1 MQTGSQATFNT
12 MKPLQ
17 LSIILLLLP
26 AIFHAQKLTGL
37 WMGKMSNDSNTV
49 RKDDEYEIVLTEY
62 RNKVYGYTRSTFFVD
77 DNLYYIVKKVE
88 GTITGNICEVKD
100 AGVIMHNFP
109 QKPERKVKVSYTF
122 RRNPT
127 DSTWNL
133 DGEWKTNTTKNYYS
147 ISGKSDLSQEK
158 DLSKSKIFP
167 HLEELNET
175 KDIAF
180 YNDWKKEKESAVAV
194 RNNPFKQEF
203 LQSRIKAEQ
212 ERTSLAKTTERR
224 EPAVNT
230 SNKTAQPLVEIKPEE
245 KQSGIA
251 LERQASEEKTSGP
264 KSPVLI
270 NTNNRTSA
278 DLAEIKVEE
287 KKTTIASEK
296 HTGDNSKLNNAK
308 EPVLVNT
315 TNRTSAEVVE
325 IKPEEKKTA
334 IVQEKQATD
343 QYRVNPQ
350 TGYLEEVKKPA
361 IVKTTVPNALTTAQA
376 VVQNNPIQDV
386 KQDQATSV
394 AKTNA
399 PVLNSDAAKQVAE
412 RDFDKPQEVNF
423 KSDSLVIALFDNGEV
438 DGDTVSV
445 LLNGELIVAKQC
457 LKTTAFKKTIY
468 IPHGEYQANIVL
480 YAENL
485 GIYPPNT
492 GLLVIYDGE
501 DRYNVRFSADLNK
514 NAAIVLK
521 RKTQ

>member
-1 MQTGSQATFNT
+1 MQTGSRATFNT

-17 LSIILLLLP
+17 LSIILLLSPLV
-26 AIFHAQKLTGL
+26 FHAQKLTGL

-88 GTITGNICEVKD
+88 GTITGNTCEVKD

-147 ISGKSDLSQEK
+147 ISGKSDLSQER
-158 DLSKSKIFP
+158 DLSKAKIFP

-175 KDIAF
+175 KEIAF
-180 YNDWKKEKESAVAV
+180 YNEWKKEKESATIAK
-194 RNNPFKQEF
+194 NNPFKQEF

-212 ERTSLAKTTERR
+212 ERTSIAKATEKK
-224 EPAVNT
+224 EPDVNT
-230 SNKTAQPLVEIKPEE
+230 SNRTAQPIIEVKPEE
-245 KQSGIA
+245 KQSDIA
-251 LERQASEEKTSGP
+251 LEKQAGQEKVSGP
-264 KSPVLI
+264 KNPVLV

-278 DLAEIKVEE
+278 EMAEIKVEE
-287 KKTTIASEK
+287 KKSSIASEK
-296 HTGDNSKLNNAK
+296 QSVDNNKPTNSKS
-308 EPVLVNT
+308 PVLVNT
-315 TNRTSAEVVE
+315 NNRTSAEIVE

-334 IVQEKQATD
+334 VNQEKQNMES
-343 QYRVNPQ
+343 QKVNEQ
-350 TGYLEEVKKPA
+350 TGYIEEVKKPA
-361 IVKTTVPNALTTAQA
+361 IVKTNTPIPATTSS
-376 VVQNNPIQDV
+376 VTQNNSIQEV
-386 KQDQATSV
+386 KQDLPTSV
-394 AKTNA
+394 AAKTNI
-399 PVLNSDAAKQVAE
+399 PVFNTEAAKQVADRE
-412 RDFDKPQEVNF
+412 FDKPQEINF

-457 LKTTAFKKTIY
+457 LKTAAFKKTIY
-468 IPHGEYQANIVL
+468 IPRGEYQANIVL

-501 DRYNVRFSADLNK
+501 ERYNVRFSADLKK